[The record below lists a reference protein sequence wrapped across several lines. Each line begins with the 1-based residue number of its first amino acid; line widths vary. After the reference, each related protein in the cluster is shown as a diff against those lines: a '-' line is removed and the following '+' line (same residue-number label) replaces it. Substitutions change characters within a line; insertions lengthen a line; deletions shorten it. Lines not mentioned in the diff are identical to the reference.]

1 MDIEE
6 ARSTLLDSAL
16 HISDSTFDKTK
27 IDRAIRDAGNEW
39 LYVTHSDE
47 ATTDIALAASVSSVN
62 ITSTVSNFT
71 VSQFVRAEI
80 SNRDMALVDYQTVSR
95 RFDGNSPVG
104 QPTMIGFRNDSLA
117 QFDVTTATTHTLN
130 LTYWKQLTSWVLGDA
145 ATSTIETSLNIPE
158 EFAGNIIRWGARA
171 YMIYGAP
178 GHADA
183 DAAMQKWHGLL
194 ALGRERYKPYWPE
207 TVEQINL
214 GPALMTQQGR

>member
-16 HISDSTFDKTK
+16 HISNSTFDNTK
-27 IDRAIRDAGNEW
+27 VDRAIRDAGNEW

-130 LTYWKQLTSWVLGDA
+130 LTYWKQLTAWTLGSTTTAVLGA
-145 ATSTIETSLNIPE
+145 SLNIPE